1 MKLITNQFADEGDVV
16 KFPHMLRKRKIRF
29 SLKARVALGVAFP
42 IFLVLV
48 SLSVWNYSREYQLLD
63 EQARLDAIQLGDI
76 MIHSLNH
83 AMLTKEGEHLMTS
96 LGDVRQ
102 IESVRSIQVIGMSGK
117 VLADSDNSM
126 IGMVIDIT
134 SPECASCHQNNV
146 DPLPR
151 VMAIEKP
158 GRGWRIA
165 APVENLPQC
174 HDCHVP
180 DAENLGVLLMDIS
193 LTSKQEKLL
202 IDFRVSMVI
211 SVIGTFIVS
220 ILSFILIHRLVVR
233 RIESFLL
240 PLSEYADGNFKSRI
254 PYRSNISDELFDF
267 AATFNQM
274 ADELERQA
282 RLEEDRQGLRERAI
296 VDERERIAR
305 ELHDGFAQVLGYL
318 TTKVMAVR
326 LLVKDRRLDD
336 ADHQLENLENAAR
349 NLFSDVRAAI
359 LGLKMA
365 GNVHRGLINSVK
377 EYLSEFSR
385 LSGIPSDFITEIDR
399 MPEQISAETELHLF
413 RIIQEALNNVRKHS
427 QATHVL
433 IQLDRD
439 PDSIGISITDNG
451 VGFVYPIE
459 PSSQSNHLGLGNIQ
473 DRAREIKA
481 QFAIQSQPSKGTTI
495 RIKLDLREK
504 E

>member
-1 MKLITNQFADEGDVV
+1 MLRNV
-16 KFPHMLRKRKIRF
+16 KFRF
-29 SLKARVALGVAFP
+29 SLKSRVALGVAFP

-48 SLSVWNYSREYQLLD
+48 SLSVWNYSREYQFLD

-83 AMLTKEGEHLMTS
+83 AMLTKEGEHLLTS
-96 LGDVRQ
+96 LSDVSQ
-102 IESVRSIQVIGMSGK
+102 LESVQSIQVIGMSGK
-117 VLADSDNSM
+117 VLADSHDNLV
-126 IGMVIDIT
+126 GKVIDIT
-134 SPECASCHQNNV
+134 TPECAVCHQNNV
-146 DPLPR
+146 EELPR
-151 VMAIEKP
+151 VAAIEEP
-158 GRGWRIA
+158 VQGWRIA

-180 DAENLGVLLMDIS
+180 DAENLGVLLMDVS
-193 LTSKQEKLL
+193 LTRKQEKLL
-202 IDFRVSMVI
+202 TDFRVNMAI

-233 RIESFLL
+233 RIESFIL

-267 AATFNQM
+267 ATTFNQM

-282 RLEEDRQGLRERAI
+282 RLEEDRQGLREKAI

-326 LLVKDRRLDD
+326 LLVKDRRLED

-349 NLFSDVRAAI
+349 NLFSDVREAI

-365 GNVHRGLINSVK
+365 GNVHKGLIDAVK
-377 EYLSEFSR
+377 EYVSEFSR
-385 LSGIPSDFITEIDR
+385 LSGISSDFVAEIDR
-399 MPEQISAETELHLF
+399 LPQQISAETELHLF

-427 QATHVL
+427 QAKHAL
-433 IQLDRD
+433 IQFSRVTD
-439 PDSIGISITDNG
+439 GIEIIIADNG
-451 VGFVYPIE
+451 NGFAYPVDA
-459 PSSQSNHLGLGNIQ
+459 SSGPIRLGLENIQ
-473 DRAREIKA
+473 DRAREIGA
-481 QFAIQSQPSKGTTI
+481 QFEIQSQPNEGTTI